1 MKPQAQPDR
10 ADQIHETVRA
20 FGMASSTGATPD
32 LYEPMTF
39 LLAQVR
45 QALGMDVVFVSQFV
59 DQARVFEVVSAAG
72 EHASQF
78 SPGHS
83 NPLLDTYCQRIV
95 EARLPAVIRDT
106 HGLPAAFELPITQA
120 LQIRAYLSAPIVL
133 ANGSV
138 FGTVCC
144 ISHSPRQDLRE
155 RDAAALAEV
164 AKNRGREH
172 RPQWKDPLREV
183 DRQHRVTAPDLACR
197 EGASVRRQHDLKG
210 GAFGT

>member
-1 MKPQAQPDR
+1 MSQAVQPDR
-10 ADQIHETVRA
+10 TDQIIGTAQA
-20 FGMASSTGATPD
+20 FGMASSTGASPE

-59 DQARVFEVVSAAG
+59 DQERVFEVVSAAG

-78 SPGHS
+78 TPGRS

-106 HGLPAAFELPITQA
+106 QDIPAAFELPITQA

-133 ANGSV
+133 ADGAI

-144 ISHSPRQDLRE
+144 ISHSPREDLRE
-155 RDAAALAEV
+155 KDAAALAEV
-164 AKNRGREH
+164 AKAVAASIDRNGRI
-172 RPQWKDPLREV
+172 RYARW
-183 DRQHRVTAPDLACR
+183 T
-197 EGASVRRQHDLKG
+197 G
-210 GAFGT
+210 GTG

>member
-1 MKPQAQPDR
+1 MADAVPTDR
-10 ADQIHETVRA
+10 TDPILETARV
-20 FGMASSTGATPD
+20 FGMASSGSASPD

-59 DQARVFEVVSAAG
+59 DQSRVFEVVSAAG
-72 EHASQF
+72 EHASRF
-78 SPGHS
+78 TPGHS
-83 NPLLDTYCQRIV
+83 DPLLDTYCQRIV

-106 HGLPAAFELPITQA
+106 HAVPAAFELPITQA

-133 ANGSV
+133 ANGAI
-138 FGTVCC
+138 FGTLCC

-164 AKNRGREH
+164 AKAVAASIDRNGRI
-172 RPQWKDPLREV
+172 RY
-183 DRQHRVTAPDLACR
+183 
-197 EGASVRRQHDLKG
+197 ASWTGGRR
-210 GAFGT
+210 